1 VLIGFQSGKGKFNLM
16 QKIEKAL
23 LLIANLNQDKKNL
36 DYRIEE
42 ILNLCDTGKVDVE
55 GIIVQ
60 NLKKPQRSYIGSG
73 KLQESKREAK
83 ALKIDVIIVD
93 DELSPNQQKYLEDF
107 FKIKIVDRTA
117 LILDIFASRA
127 KSKEGRLQ
135 VGLAQ
140 MQFLLP
146 RLAGQ
151 WSHLERLGGGIGTRG
166 PGETQI
172 ETDRRL
178 VRNSIKKIK
187 KDLEKVKTSRNTQ
200 RNRRIKNS
208 FNISLVGYTNAGKST
223 IFELLTKKNTLS
235 SNMLFSTLDTRIGK
249 VHFGNSKKCTIS
261 DTVGFVDKLPTVL
274 VDAFKATLEELKYSD
289 LLLHIVDCSNPNF
302 IRQIEVVNELL
313 DDLDLEKKEMLYV
326 FNKIDKLNEN
336 GNDSLVQ
343 KINQFKELLT
353 DSCVSISSKE
363 AINIELLYQII
374 QKHID
379 TSYNRVIEYTFK

>member
-1 VLIGFQSGKGKFNLM
+1 M

-23 LLIANLNQDKKNL
+23 LLVANLSQDKKIL

-42 ILNLCDTGKVDVE
+42 ILNLCDTSKVDIQ

-60 NLKKPQRSYIGSG
+60 NIKKPLRSYLGSG
-73 KLQESKREAK
+73 KLKESLQEAK
-83 ALKIDVIIVD
+83 LLKVDVIIVD

-117 LILDIFASRA
+117 LILDIFAERA

-135 VGLAQ
+135 VSLAQ

-187 KDLEKVKTSRNTQ
+187 KDLLKVKISRNTQ

-223 IFELLTKKNTLS
+223 IFELLTKKDTLRS
-235 SNMLFSTLDTRIGK
+235 SMLFSTLDTRIGK
-249 VHFGNSKKCTIS
+249 VHFENNIKCTLS

-274 VDAFKATLEELKYSD
+274 VDAFKATLEELQFSD
-289 LLLHIVDCSNPNF
+289 LLLHVVDCSNPNF
-302 IRQIEVVNELL
+302 VKQIEVVNQLL
-313 DDLDLEKKEMLYV
+313 DDLGLEKKEMIYI
-326 FNKIDKLNEN
+326 FNKNDKLKEE
-336 GNDSLVQ
+336 GNDSLVE
-343 KINQFKELLT
+343 KINSFSNLIY
-353 DSCVSISSKE
+353 DSLVSISSKE
-363 AINIELLYQII
+363 KTNIDLLYQII
-374 QKHID
+374 LKQID
-379 TSYNRVIEYTFK
+379 TSYNRTIEYMYK